1 MALTENEKME
11 LDAKILAHLEA
22 LREMERFCIRD
33 VNRLVDRNYNPNSIY
48 ASIMRCAKSAG
59 YSFSSKSEWG
69 DNCKYYILRRPIMR
83 INKDE
88 MKKERN
94 LLYVFNEITQAWEVV
109 YDFITKEFAIPNFPT
124 SKDIEYSWGACYI
137 SDLFRHSF
145 YDHRTFKDYEWL
157 FNYTTSAEA
166 IYRILN
172 NDRYGD
178 YVTCPKDFISYL
190 NSTGQELSVWTL
202 KEYVDRLKYGTFC
215 YNLKETA
222 DLSTLNTCFI
232 RDNNLDKELGKTLAT
247 TVKSGKWFSDGFLRC
262 FIDKWRSFYEKK
274 HELFHL
280 DTNKDITV
288 NEQLLQNAIDREKN
302 EHLATQL
309 QKLNYI
315 NGLQNDD
322 YIIVVP
328 QTQEEKQD
336 EGSQQNNC
344 VGYYYDDSILT
355 GDNFIFFIRRK
366 SNPQHSYITCRYN
379 VEYKRVAEYRGVNN
393 SDVKDNKAIEFLEK
407 IADIIREG
415 AEVLTPL
422 NEND

>member
-11 LDAKILAHLEA
+11 LDVKILAQLEA
-22 LREMERFCIRD
+22 LRGMERFCIRD

-48 ASIMRCAKSAG
+48 ASIMRCAKSVG
-59 YSFSSKSEWG
+59 YSFNSKTEW
-69 DNCKYYILRRPIMR
+69 DDRCKYYILTRPIMR
-83 INKDE
+83 VTKNEIKKD
-88 MKKERN
+88 KN
-94 LLYVFNEITQAWEVV
+94 LLYLFNDITQAWEVV
-109 YDFITKEFAIPNFPT
+109 YDFITKEFAIPNFTKTP
-124 SKDIEYSWGACYI
+124 DIEYSWDANYVK
-137 SDLFRHSF
+137 DLFGQSF
-145 YDHRTFKDYEWL
+145 YDKRTFKDYEWI
-157 FNYTTSAEA
+157 FNYTTDADD
-166 IYRILN
+166 IYRTLC
-172 NDRYGD
+172 NDREGD

-190 NSTGQELSVWTL
+190 NSTGQNFNYWIL
-202 KEYVDRLKYGTFC
+202 KEYVERLKYGTFC

-222 DLSTLNTCFI
+222 DIGEIYLSFI
-232 RDNNLDKELGKTLAT
+232 KDNNLDKELGKMLAT
-247 TVKSGKWFSDGFLRC
+247 TVKSGKWFSEGGLRR
-262 FIDKWRSFYEKK
+262 FIERWKSFYEKYN
-274 HELFHL
+274 EIFHL
-280 DTNKDITV
+280 DTNKDIDA
-288 NEQLLQNAIDREKN
+288 NERLLQNAIDREKN

-355 GDNFIFFIRRK
+355 GENFIFFIRRK

-379 VEYKRVAEYRGVNN
+379 VEYRDVVEYRCVNN
-393 SDVKDNKAIEFLEK
+393 SDVKDNEALNFLKEV
-407 IADIIREG
+407 ADVIRQG

-422 NEND
+422 N